1 MNILSLFSQVSIL
14 QNLDK
19 DFYLSLGLC
28 FAVILIMNIVLWNLK
43 PQKDN

>member
-1 MNILSLFSQVSIL
+1 MNILSLFSQLSIWH
-14 QNLDK
+14 NLDK
-19 DFYLSLGLC
+19 DFYISLSLC